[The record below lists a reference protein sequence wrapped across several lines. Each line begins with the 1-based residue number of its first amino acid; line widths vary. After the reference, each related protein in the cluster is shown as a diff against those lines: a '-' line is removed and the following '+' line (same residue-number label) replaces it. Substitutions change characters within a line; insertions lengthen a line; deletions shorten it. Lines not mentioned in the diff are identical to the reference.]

1 METTIKAF
9 TAIRVNS
16 ELATVKAIVSDV
28 LTYNA
33 ANGSEDTTN
42 NAEVSAEVC
51 AEHIGCGLTV
61 FGEGAFRDA
70 RALALDLTKDFAGA
84 KVEVE
89 NLELTTKS
97 GVVTR
102 RWTIVKLV

>member
-16 ELATVKAIVSDV
+16 ELATVKAVVNDV

-33 ANGSEDTTN
+33 VNSKKDATN
-42 NAEVSAEVC
+42 NAEVSTEVC
-51 AEHIGCGLTV
+51 TEHIGCALTV

-70 RALALDLTKDFAGA
+70 RALAVDLTKDFAGA

-97 GVVTR
+97 GPTR
-102 RWTIVKLV
+102 RWTITKIL